1 MNAHIYEKSIN
12 KVSAATIARTAALAL
27 ALVNQLLSATGHSVL
42 PIESSELE
50 QLISTGATVVT
61 ALISWW
67 YNNSFTSAAIEA
79 DKTYT
84 RLKDKN

>member
-42 PIESSELE
+42 PIESAELE

-79 DKTYT
+79 DKTYN